1 VKRTFAVQHASQAT
15 FSTDLAGNDVD
26 LFVLYDANKDG
37 NFTSNEIVGSSASSS
52 GAESVR
58 LVGPADG
65 NYQVWVHGF
74 SVTGTP
80 TFNLRSTIIQGND
93 LTVTG
98 LPAGGIPAGTAVTLH
113 VAYSKAMTAGQ
124 TYLGELL
131 LGPPTAPRAL
141 SVPITIGRTEAM
153 ASTKASST
161 SVLDKQPA
169 AK

>member
-1 VKRTFAVQHASQAT
+1 
-15 FSTDLAGNDVD
+15 
-26 LFVLYDANKDG
+26 
-37 NFTSNEIVGSSASSS
+37 
-52 GAESVR
+52 
-58 LVGPADG
+58 
-65 NYQVWVHGF
+65 
-74 SVTGTP
+74 
-80 TFNLRSTIIQGND
+80 
-93 LTVTG
+93 
-98 LPAGGIPAGTAVTLH
+98 VTLH